1 MNLTQTSPW
10 TCSACNS
17 RFDCEAQTPTSRF
30 LSKEYPRVCLTC
42 WDLWHILKQVEEK
55 NKNVYWS
62 SLQWAYEA
70 EKRAREDD
78 ERRKREG
85 N

>member
-17 RFDCEAQTPTSRF
+17 RFDSEAQTPTSRF
-30 LSKEYPRVCLTC
+30 LSKDYPRVCLTC
-42 WDLWHILKQVEEK
+42 WDLWHILKQLEAK
-55 NKNVYWS
+55 NKNCYWS

-70 EKRAREDD
+70 EKRVREDD
-78 ERRKREG
+78 EKRKG
-85 N
+85 NL